1 MGELSWKFAFHD
13 GHSEIGSRAPAAAI
27 DDSLL
32 LAAIHKLA
40 ESQTGFIDVEHQIR
54 ELSGKDVSVDEIAA
68 RGGLTVE
75 MVRQVLAG
83 ADLEMLMRER

>member
-1 MGELSWKFAFHD
+1 MGEHSWKFDFHD
-13 GHSEIGSRAPAAAI
+13 GHSEIGSRAPAAAV

-32 LAAIHKLA
+32 LAAVRKLS
-40 ESQTGFIDVEHQIR
+40 ESQTGFIDVEQQIR
-54 ELSGKDVSVDEIAA
+54 DLSGNDVSVDEIAA

-83 ADLEMLMRER
+83 ADLETLMRER